1 MISLN
6 SFGYQYVRLDE
17 LLVVMGYASSRE
29 GAKRLIKMGSVLVN
43 GKVVKKPSRD
53 VDFSVKIDVR
63 NEERPGGYWK
73 LKMLDEK
80 FHLINP
86 GDRVV
91 DLGSSAGGFLLYA
104 GEKAESVTGVE
115 FSKEFKNRLRE
126 VERKMENVRVVFGDA
141 FRISPES
148 LGMTD
153 VLLIDITTEVEGS
166 LKLLKR
172 YAGILRKNGRVLLVL
187 KDVTDFNF
195 RKSEFEGF
203 KVCGIEKSNRKEVYV
218 VLEKK

>member
-17 LLVVMGYASSRE
+17 LLVVMGHASSRQ

-43 GKVVKKPSRD
+43 GRVVTKPSRD
-53 VDFSVKIDVR
+53 VDFSVEIDVR
-63 NEERPGGYWK
+63 NEERPAGYWK

-86 GDRVV
+86 GDRVL

-104 GEKAESVTGVE
+104 GEKAESVTGIE
-115 FSKEFKNRLRE
+115 FSRVFESRLRE
-126 VERKMENVRVVFGDA
+126 VERKMENVRVIFGDA

-153 VLLIDITTEVEGS
+153 VLLIDITTEAEGS
-166 LKLLKR
+166 LKLLRR
-172 YAGILRKNGRVLLVL
+172 YAGILKENGRVLLVL
-187 KDVTDFNF
+187 KDVSDFNF
-195 RKSEFEGF
+195 RKFEFEGF
-203 KVCGIEKSNRKEVYV
+203 ELRGIEKSDMKEVYV
-218 VLEKK
+218 VLEKE